1 MLIVRGEKLP
11 SQFHD
16 YKKENQKVKTHQ
28 FPKNVGVKELMSE
41 FSNFKNHYIVGIGN
55 MVGWGE
61 QFVQDLKEYR
71 I

>member
-16 YKKENQKVKTHQ
+16 YQQESPEIKTHQ
-28 FPKNVGVKELMSE
+28 LPNKVGVEELISE
-41 FSNFKNHYIVGIGN
+41 FSGLDDHFIVGIGN

-61 QFVQDLKEYR
+61 QFIQDLKHYR

>member
-11 SQFHD
+11 SKFHD
-16 YKKENQKVKTHQ
+16 YKQENPKVNTHQ
-28 FPKNVGVKELMSE
+28 LPNNVGVKELMSE
-41 FSNFKNHYIVGIGN
+41 FSKLKNHYIVGIGN

-61 QFVQDLKEYR
+61 KFVQDLKEYR